1 MNILLQYK
9 SPSKLVIPCL
19 LIVPNVLL
27 WAGILTVD
35 GVVIQRDFNFPIVND
50 NFEGSYFPLWND
62 VTSQTNIER
71 LPRLVMMSP
80 FILLSMLGVEV
91 VIISKIM
98 IVATFT
104 FITITSY
111 LLIKSLLT
119 YATPTHPKK
128 DKYVT
133 IVAIISAFVFAYNPV
148 NLQFIGGISLLASV
162 GMLPLSMYLVLQAGT
177 KRYFP
182 LLIALPL
189 VFSLGH
195 PFVFL
200 MTMMFTIIFM
210 FVVYYRT
217 LNLKHILS
225 QLVLSS
231 FVGILLLAWLIVPYL
246 TVPTTSIELGRNQ
259 QLERDTFDLVSNN
272 NFFKI
277 FILERDK
284 FLYTMTEPSDFF
296 GKIFHYTS
304 LALEVGIAFFALLFM
319 STNHRL
325 QKRTL
330 LFLSAGFVACT
341 FLALGSVGALDTPYW
356 LFISQS
362 GIGWIFR
369 SPLKFQLYQGFF
381 VSVLLAMSLAIIK
394 YKISLNTGR
403 YRKAIISP
411 LLLVIVLA
419 GSSAYGIY
427 NANLLS
433 FNPISL
439 PQEYTEINDI
449 LEAKHDG
456 SRAIYYPRYNEIAT
470 SWSQGHLIGPFDTKS
485 SRVPTYELSTTYSY
499 VKQMLFDYPYT
510 NQLLSSP
517 DYFEFLPSVGIK
529 YIVFHNDRGYLVD
542 QKNLEYLLSSN
553 SLSTLYSKNG
563 WYLFEVKGEPVQ
575 QIRAVHG
582 VVETDNL
589 AMVTSVSS
597 PSVAVIDTSRLNGP
611 ALPDNLVKIR
621 LFDHDLDVR
630 LENLLQNPY
639 FVSSSN
645 GSLEAWKLLNQM
657 FGAERV
663 LDMSNNEYALE
674 LSTAQ
679 SAKNVWS
686 GLVSNEITVETESKY
701 LFTLE
706 AKTNNALGTHAK
718 IQGYDVSEKTW
729 KDLVF
734 LTSELEGQSAS
745 TLSIRPYSDWTVYSK
760 VVTIP
765 NSNIKKMRYVINAG
779 TVADQSLGNAVSLVR
794 KVGVYNLNSIGDNN
808 ERDTTLDFVKINPTK
823 YQVNIVNNGG
833 PFVLSFA
840 QAYEKGWIAS
850 YENKEIKSIPLFG
863 MINGFYVDKAGTFTL
878 TIEYRPQEFFWIG
891 ASISIIAIAGIT
903 LYLFLYHNEINKPA
917 RILNSTVITATSK
930 GAYGKRIEN
939 NKSAAVFEKS
949 PNSNAALARAGYFD
963 KERTG
968 TSSKPDVISDA
979 KFDNA
984 QKGNRRLSN
993 PSTRE
998 AIINSIKT
1006 NPSIFIISCAIGFT
1020 LFIPLFVALREDV
1033 ANVVAGYALNSLVL
1047 GIIVRLIVSKKKWK

>member
-133 IVAIISAFVFAYNPV
+133 IVAIISAFVFAYNPA

-195 PFVFL
+195 PFVFV
-200 MTMMFTIIFM
+200 MNMMFTIIFM

-277 FILERDK
+277 FLLERDK
-284 FLYTMTEPSDFF
+284 FLYTVTEPSDFF

-319 STNHRL
+319 ATNHRL

-356 LFISQS
+356 LVISQS

-369 SPLKFQLYQGFF
+369 SPLKLQLYQGFF
-381 VSVLLAMSLAIIK
+381 VSVLLAMSLVIIK
-394 YKISLNTGR
+394 DKISLNTGR

-439 PQEYTEINDI
+439 PQEYSEINDI

-470 SWSQGHLIGPFDTKS
+470 SWSQGHLIGPFDAKS
-485 SRVPTYELSTTYSY
+485 SRVPTYDLSTTYSY

-517 DYFEFLPSVGIK
+517 EYFEFLPSVGIK

-553 SLSTLYSKNG
+553 SVSILYSKNS

-575 QIRAVHG
+575 QIRAVQG

-589 AMVTSVSS
+589 ALVTSISS
-597 PSVAVIDTSRLNGP
+597 PSVAVIDTSLLGVSP
-611 ALPDNLVKIR
+611 ALPDNDLVKIR

-639 FVSSSN
+639 FASSSY
-645 GSLEAWKLLNQM
+645 GSLEAWNLLNQM

-663 LDMSNNEYALE
+663 PDKSNNEYVLE

-718 IQGYDVSEKTW
+718 IQGYDASEKTW

-734 LTSELEGQSAS
+734 VTSELETQSS

-765 NSNIKKMRYVINAG
+765 NSNITKMRYVINAG

-794 KVGVYNLNSIGDNN
+794 KVGVYNLNNIGDNG
-808 ERDTTLDFVKINPTK
+808 RDTTLDFVKINPTK

-840 QAYEKGWIAS
+840 QSYEKGWVAS

-891 ASISIIAIAGIT
+891 ASISIIAIAGIA
-903 LYLFLYHNEINKPA
+903 LYLFILHHNEINKHG
-917 RILNSTVITATSK
+917 RILNSTAITATSK

-939 NKSAAVFEKS
+939 NTSA
-949 PNSNAALARAGYFD
+949 D
-963 KERTG
+963 
-968 TSSKPDVISDA
+968 
-979 KFDNA
+979 
-984 QKGNRRLSN
+984 
-993 PSTRE
+993 
-998 AIINSIKT
+998 
-1006 NPSIFIISCAIGFT
+1006 
-1020 LFIPLFVALREDV
+1020 
-1033 ANVVAGYALNSLVL
+1033 
-1047 GIIVRLIVSKKKWK
+1047 

>member
-1 MNILLQYK
+1 MNILLQFK

-80 FILLSMLGVEV
+80 FILLSVLGVEA

-98 IVATFT
+98 IVTTFT

-111 LLIKSLLT
+111 LFIKSLLT
-119 YATPTHPKK
+119 YATPAHPKK
-128 DKYVT
+128 DKYLI

-148 NLQFIGGISLLASV
+148 NLQFIGGISLLASI
-162 GMLPLSMYLVLQAGT
+162 GMLPLSMYLVLRAGT

-195 PFVFL
+195 PFVFV
-200 MTMMFTIIFM
+200 MNMMFTIIFM

-231 FVGILLLAWLIVPYL
+231 FVAILLLAWLIVPYL

-277 FILERDK
+277 FLLERDK
-284 FLYTMTEPSDFF
+284 FLYTVTEPSDFF

-304 LALEVGIAFFALLFM
+304 LAIEVGIAFFALLFM
-319 STNHRL
+319 ATNHRL

-381 VSVLLAMSLAIIK
+381 ISVLLAMSLVIIK
-394 YKISLNTGR
+394 DKISLNTGR

-411 LLLVIVLA
+411 LLLVMVLA

-439 PQEYTEINDI
+439 PHEYSEINDI

-485 SRVPTYELSTTYSY
+485 SRVPTYDLSTTYSY
-499 VKQMLFDYPYT
+499 VKQMLFDYPFT

-517 DYFEFLPSVGIK
+517 EYFEFLPSVGIK
-529 YIVFHNDRGYLVD
+529 YIVFHNDRGYLLD

-582 VVETDNL
+582 VIETDNL
-589 AMVTSVSS
+589 ATVTSISS
-597 PSVAVIDTSRLNGP
+597 PSMAVIDTSLLNGP
-611 ALPDNLVKIR
+611 AFPDNLVKIR
-621 LFDHDLDVR
+621 LFDHELDVR

-657 FGAERV
+657 FSVGRV
-663 LDMSNNEYALE
+663 LDNSNNEYGLE

-686 GLVSNEITVETESKY
+686 NLVSNEIKVETESKY

-706 AKTNNALGTHAK
+706 ARTNNALGTHAK
-718 IQGYDVSEKTW
+718 IQGYDASEKTW

-745 TLSIRPYSDWTVYSK
+745 TLSIKPSSDWTVYSK

-765 NSNIKKMRYVINAG
+765 NSNITKIRYVINAG
-779 TVADQSLGNAVSLVR
+779 TVVDQSLGNAVSLVR
-794 KVGVYNLNSIGDNN
+794 KVGVYNLNSIGDNG
-808 ERDTTLDFVKINPTK
+808 RDTTLDFVKINPTK

-878 TIEYRPQEFFWIG
+878 AIEYRPQEFFWIG
-891 ASISIIAIAGIT
+891 ASISIIAIAGIA
-903 LYLFLYHNEINKPA
+903 LYLFILRHNEINKPA
-917 RILNSTVITATSK
+917 RLLNSTVITATSK

-939 NKSAAVFEKS
+939 NASAAVFEKS
-949 PNSNAALARAGYFD
+949 PNSNATLARAGYFD

-979 KFDNA
+979 KFDHT
-984 QKGNRRLSN
+984 QKGNRSLSN
-993 PSTRE
+993 LSTRE
-998 AIINSIKT
+998 AIINLIKT
-1006 NPSIFIISCAIGFT
+1006 NPSIFIISCAIGLT
-1020 LFIPLFVALREDV
+1020 LFIPLLVALSEDI
-1033 ANVVAGYALNSLVL
+1033 ANMIAGYALNSLVL

>member
-1 MNILLQYK
+1 MNIFLQFK
-9 SPSKLVIPCL
+9 SPLKLVIPFL

-80 FILLSMLGVEV
+80 FILLSMLGVEAA
-91 VIISKIM
+91 IISKIM
-98 IVATFT
+98 IVTTFA

-111 LLIKSLLT
+111 LFIKSLLT
-119 YATPTHPKK
+119 YATPAHPKK
-128 DKYVT
+128 DKSLC

-162 GMLPLSMYLVLQAGT
+162 GMLPLSMYLVLRAGT

-182 LLIALPL
+182 LLIALPM

-195 PFVFL
+195 PFVFV
-200 MTMMFTIIFM
+200 MNIMFTIIFM

-246 TVPTTSIELGRNQ
+246 TVQTTSIELGRNQ

-277 FILERDK
+277 FLLERDK
-284 FLYTMTEPSDFF
+284 FLYTVTEPSDFF

-304 LALEVGIAFFALLFM
+304 LAIEVGIAFFALLFM
-319 STNHRL
+319 ATNHRL

-381 VSVLLAMSLAIIK
+381 ISVLLAMSLVIIK
-394 YKISLNTGR
+394 DKISLNTGR

-411 LLLVIVLA
+411 LLLVMVLA

-439 PQEYTEINDI
+439 PHEYSEINDI

-485 SRVPTYELSTTYSY
+485 SRVPTYDLSTTYSY
-499 VKQMLFDYPYT
+499 VKQMLFDYPFT

-517 DYFEFLPSVGIK
+517 EYFEFLPSVGIK
-529 YIVFHNDRGYLVD
+529 YIIFHNDRGYLLD

-553 SLSTLYSKNG
+553 SVSTLYSKNG

-575 QIRAVHG
+575 QIRAVHD

-589 AMVTSVSS
+589 ATVISISS
-597 PSVAVIDTSRLNGP
+597 PSIAVIDTSRLDVSP
-611 ALPDNLVKIR
+611 ALSDNDLVKVR

-630 LENLLQNPY
+630 LENLVQNPY
-639 FVSSSN
+639 FASSSN

-657 FGAERV
+657 FSVERV
-663 LDMSNNEYALE
+663 LDNSNNEYALE

-679 SAKNVWS
+679 PAKNVWS
-686 GLVSNEITVETESKY
+686 NLVSNEIKVETKSKY

-706 AKTNNALGTHAK
+706 ARTNNALGTHAK
-718 IQGYDVSEKTW
+718 IQGYDGSENAW

-734 LTSELEGQSAS
+734 LTSELDGQSAS
-745 TLSIRPYSDWTVYSK
+745 TLSIRPNSDWTVYSK

-765 NSNIKKMRYVINAG
+765 NSNITKMRYVINAG

-794 KVGVYNLNSIGDNN
+794 KVGVYNLNNIGDNN
-808 ERDTTLDFVKINPTK
+808 ERDTKLDFVNINPTK

-850 YENKEIKSIPLFG
+850 YGNKEIKSIPLFG

-891 ASISIIAIAGIT
+891 ASISIVAVAGIA
-903 LYLFLYHNEINKPA
+903 LYLFILHHTEINKQG
-917 RILNSTVITATSK
+917 RIPDSAVITATSK
-930 GAYGKRIEN
+930 GAYGKRITAE
-939 NKSAAVFEKS
+939 VLEKS
-949 PNSNAALARAGYFD
+949 PNINAALARAGYLD
-963 KERTG
+963 KERTEMH
-968 TSSKPDVISDA
+968 SKPGLINDS
-979 KFDNA
+979 KFDHT
-984 QKGNRRLSN
+984 QKGNRSFSN

-998 AIINSIKT
+998 AIINLIKT
-1006 NPSIFIISCAIGFT
+1006 NPSIFIISCAIGLT
-1020 LFIPLFVALREDV
+1020 LFIPLLVALREDV
-1033 ANVVAGYALNSLVL
+1033 ANMIAGYALNALLL